1 MEHRATRRAMR
12 ERWRIRLARDHSC
25 VGFGMMTTRRR
36 LSERELFSPPP
47 TRPCALRGGVGGGGV
62 SASHTANESAE
73 APPTPD
79 PSPPSAFANRLRPKA
94 DFGRSR
100 AASADG
106 WEGGRVYPARHCEEH
121 LRRPAVA
128 LASYG
133 GLGVRRSALRVGG
146 SNPESRCGEILDCFA
161 FARNDVARV
170 YVLATPRA
178 RGLQEILS
186 RLQKKE
192 GAGNAGCSMHPQP
205 RVQIKKDA
213 RVLTRFTGIT
223 PAFPAQWC

>member
-1 MEHRATRRAMR
+1 MRLLLPSPDALLRVAGRGRGWGRLGRLDRR
-12 ERWRIRLARDHSC
+12 EY
-25 VGFGMMTTRRR
+25 
-36 LSERELFSPPP
+36 
-47 TRPCALRGGVGGGGV
+47 
-62 SASHTANESAE
+62 AE
-73 APPTPD
+73 TPPTPD
-79 PSPPSAFANRLRPKA
+79 PSPPSAFRQ
-94 DFGRSR
+94 

-106 WEGGRVYPARHCEEH
+106 WEGRRVHPARHCEEP
-121 LRRPAVA
+121 LRR
-128 LASYG
+128 
-133 GLGVRRSALRVGG
+133 

-161 FARNDVARV
+161 CARNDGARV
-170 YVLATPRA
+170 YDLATPGA

-213 RVLTRFTGIT
+213 RALTRFTGIT